1 MMGADGGGTGMT
13 SEDLR
18 MMGRGCSAL
27 VESEP
32 EGLGRAGGYE
42 CKKKK
47 KTWYQHSEFNISRI
61 DTSLHLTYQWRRSE
75 DTSPARVIAIRH
87 QVKGNLSMHIL
98 CFLACIVFLN
108 HYSSRLVPIYK
119 RTVSD
124 KLSWST

>member
-42 CKKKK
+42 CN
-47 KTWYQHSEFNISRI
+47 TN
-61 DTSLHLTYQWRRSE
+61 
-75 DTSPARVIAIRH
+75 V
-87 QVKGNLSMHIL
+87 V
-98 CFLACIVFLN
+98 
-108 HYSSRLVPIYK
+108 
-119 RTVSD
+119 
-124 KLSWST
+124 